1 MTENEDTVEFSDEQ
15 KDYIGKVIV
24 ADRMREHRAI
34 AGEQAYR
41 LAYYY
46 VLQDCNR
53 GLYDPELANIILEE
67 WARFKQANPILGTK
81 PPVSQESKSEG

>member
-1 MTENEDTVEFSDEQ
+1 MTENEPTIEFSDEQ
-15 KDYIGKVIV
+15 KDYIGKVILQ
-24 ADRMREHRAI
+24 DRMREHRAI

-41 LAYYY
+41 LAYFY

-67 WARFKQANPILGTK
+67 WARFKGANPILGAT
-81 PPVSQESKSEG
+81 PPVQKENKE